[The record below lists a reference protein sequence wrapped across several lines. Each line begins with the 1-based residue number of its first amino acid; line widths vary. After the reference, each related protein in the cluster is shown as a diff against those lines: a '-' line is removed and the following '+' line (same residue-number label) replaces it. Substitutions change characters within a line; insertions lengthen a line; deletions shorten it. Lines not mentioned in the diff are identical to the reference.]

1 MDVSSIG
8 RRNRNTTQ
16 TDQDPLLMDTHTHS
30 NRDHIVDI
38 TTNDDDDYSS
48 SRSSIDGLTPDVVS
62 HQGQEED
69 IIISSRGTQHPPHPS
84 PSSNPSPPP
93 PQQRQSSSTRG
104 DGGNGR
110 RGGSSSTSPLNS
122 GLWISVELVVTVAQ
136 IVAAIVV
143 MVLAKDEHPEAPLFT
158 WVVGYTSGC
167 IATLPILYWR
177 FRAYNRVSTGQNPSQ
192 RGSSSQGNN
201 NNNNNNSE
209 STPYT
214 AVSVAQTPDEENN
227 TELRA
232 APRTNQVGESLR
244 TRLNGL
250 VDHFKMAIDCF
261 FALWF
266 VVGNVWIF
274 GGHSSPSDSPKLYR
288 LCIAFLTFSCIG
300 YAMPFILCATICC
313 CLPCLIS
320 VLGFRENFSQTRGA
334 TAEDINALP
343 VYKFQS
349 KSRNDLEVSEEGE
362 GGFLLLGS
370 EKKRL
375 ISGEDASCC
384 ICLARYGDDE
394 EVRELPCTH
403 VFHVDCVDKWLKIN
417 ATCPLCK
424 NEVGESSTTASS

>member
-8 RRNRNTTQ
+8 RH
-16 TDQDPLLMDTHTHS
+16 TDQDPLLMEHQAHNS
-30 NRDHIVDI
+30 RDHIVDI
-38 TTNDDDDYSS
+38 TSNGYDSS
-48 SRSSIDGLTPDVVS
+48 STSSIDE
-62 HQGQEED
+62 QGQER
-69 IIISSRGTQHPPHPS
+69 ISSSNATTHPTYPS
-84 PSSNPSPPP
+84 PSSP
-93 PQQRQSSSTRG
+93 PQQRPTSSRRAE
-104 DGGNGR
+104 DGNGR
-110 RGGSSSTSPLNS
+110 RTRSPLNS

-143 MVLAKDEHPEAPLFT
+143 MVLAKDEHPQAPLFT
-158 WVVGYTSGC
+158 WVLGYTSGC

-177 FRAYNRVSTGQNPSQ
+177 FRTYNRATGQDSSL
-192 RGSSSQGNN
+192 RASSSQGNIN
-201 NNNNNNSE
+201 PSE
-209 STPYT
+209 STPSYT
-214 AVSVAQTPDEENN
+214 AVSVAQAPDEENS
-227 TELRA
+227 TDMRT
-232 APRTNQVGESLR
+232 APRNNQAGESLR

-261 FALWF
+261 FAVWF

-334 TAEDINALP
+334 TAEVINALP
-343 VYKFQS
+343 VYKFKS
-349 KSRNDLEVSEEGE
+349 KSRNDLEFSEEGE

-370 EKKRL
+370 QKKRI

-394 EVRELPCTH
+394 QVRELPCSH

-424 NEVGESSTTASS
+424 KEVGETS

>member
-8 RRNRNTTQ
+8 RNTTQ
-16 TDQDPLLMDTHTHS
+16 TDQDPLLMEHDSHHNTHEHI
-30 NRDHIVDI
+30 IVDI
-38 TTNDDDDYSS
+38 TSNEDDSSS
-48 SRSSIDGLTPDVVS
+48 SRSSLDDLTP
-62 HQGQEED
+62 QR
-69 IIISSRGTQHPPHPS
+69 ISSNGTQL
-84 PSSNPSPPP
+84 PPP
-93 PQQRQSSSTRG
+93 PSQQRA
-104 DGGNGR
+104 DDGNGGGGRTSTSSR
-110 RGGSSSTSPLNS
+110 RSPLNS

-167 IATLPILYWR
+167 VATLPILYWR
-177 FRAYNRVSTGQNPSQ
+177 FRTYNRGTAQDSSQ
-192 RGSSSQGNN
+192 RGTTTSQGNN
-201 NNNNNNSE
+201 NPSE

-214 AVSVAQTPDEENN
+214 PVSAAQEPPDEEN
-227 TELRA
+227 TTDMTA
-232 APRTNQVGESLR
+232 APRNNQVGDSLR
-244 TRLNGL
+244 TRLSGL

-261 FALWF
+261 FAVWF

-334 TAEDINALP
+334 TAEAINALP
-343 VYKFQS
+343 VYKFKL
-349 KSRNDLEVSEEGE
+349 KSRNDLEFSEEGE
-362 GGFLLLGS
+362 GGFLLQGS

-384 ICLARYGDDE
+384 ICLARYADDE
-394 EVRELPCTH
+394 EVRELPCLH

-424 NEVGESSTTASS
+424 NEVGESSTSSSS

>member
-8 RRNRNTTQ
+8 RTISQ
-16 TDQDPLLMDTHTHS
+16 TDQDPLLMEQESH
-30 NRDHIVDI
+30 NNPQHIVDI
-38 TTNDDDDYSS
+38 TTSNDDDSSS
-48 SRSSIDGLTPDVVS
+48 SRSSIDELTPEVNS
-62 HQGQEED
+62 HQGEER
-69 IIISSRGTQHPPHPS
+69 ITSNGNITHPS
-84 PSSNPSPPP
+84 PST
-93 PQQRQSSSTRG
+93 PQQRANST
-104 DGGNGR
+104 GNGR
-110 RGGSSSTSPLNS
+110 RSSASTRRSPLNS

-177 FRAYNRVSTGQNPSQ
+177 FRTYNQSSVQE
-192 RGSSSQGNN
+192 RGSSSQSNN
-201 NNNNNNSE
+201 NNPSE

-214 AVSVAQTPDEENN
+214 AVSVVQAPDEENG
-227 TELRA
+227 TDLRA
-232 APRTNQVGESLR
+232 APRTNQVGDSLR
-244 TRLNGL
+244 TRLSGM

-261 FALWF
+261 FAVWF

-334 TAEDINALP
+334 TPEAINALP
-343 VYKFQS
+343 VYKFKS
-349 KSRNDLEVSEEGE
+349 KSRNDLEFSEEDE
-362 GGFLLLGS
+362 GGFLLLGT

-384 ICLARYGDDE
+384 ICLAKYGDDE
-394 EVRELPCTH
+394 EVRELPCLH
-403 VFHVDCVDKWLKIN
+403 VFHVNCVDKWLKIN

-424 NEVGESSTTASS
+424 NEVGESSSSASSS

>member
-8 RRNRNTTQ
+8 RNTTQ
-16 TDQDPLLMDTHTHS
+16 TDDQDPLLMEHESH
-30 NRDHIVDI
+30 HIVDI
-38 TTNDDDDYSS
+38 PTNDDDLTSS
-48 SRSSIDGLTPDVVS
+48 SRSSSLDDLTPH
-62 HQGQEED
+62 HQVNGSQL
-69 IIISSRGTQHPPHPS
+69 
-84 PSSNPSPPP
+84 PPP
-93 PQQRQSSSTRG
+93 PQQRA
-104 DGGNGR
+104 DDGNGR
-110 RGGSSSTSPLNS
+110 STSTSRSRRSPLNS

-158 WVVGYTSGC
+158 WVVGYSSGC
-167 IATLPILYWR
+167 VATLPILYWR
-177 FRAYNRVSTGQNPSQ
+177 FRTYNRATGQDSSQ
-192 RGSSSQGNN
+192 RAASSTQRP
-201 NNNNNNSE
+201 SE

-214 AVSVAQTPDEENN
+214 PVSADQEVPPDEDNS
-227 TELRA
+227 
-232 APRTNQVGESLR
+232 TNQVGDSLR

-250 VDHFKMAIDCF
+250 VEHFKMAIDCF
-261 FALWF
+261 FAVWF

-334 TAEDINALP
+334 TAEAINALP
-343 VYKFQS
+343 VYKFKT
-349 KSRNDLEVSEEGE
+349 KSRNDLEFSEEGE
-362 GGFLLLGS
+362 GGFLLQGS

-394 EVRELPCTH
+394 EVRELPCLH

-424 NEVGESSTTASS
+424 NEVGESSSTSSSS